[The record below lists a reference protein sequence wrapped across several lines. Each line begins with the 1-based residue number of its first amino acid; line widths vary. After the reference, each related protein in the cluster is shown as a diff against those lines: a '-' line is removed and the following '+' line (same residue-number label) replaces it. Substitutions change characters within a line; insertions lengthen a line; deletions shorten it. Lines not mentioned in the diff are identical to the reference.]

1 MAQYN
6 RGLHAQESLRIMSTM
21 TLSLIIQEA
30 LPPSFLFFSNG
41 LGSYPPPPLA
51 STHRIFSSALHQRI
65 TLSMCRF
72 YLSQAGPTHQK
83 HGGGKLPPSSNRKH
97 GATLLPPLHPSLAFI
112 THYIVATTVIF
123 LIHDAFFYQQSH
135 SNDADEDIIIT
146 KRQDK
151 VASFVFV
158 YVIILFGARYVSS
171 FAAGRLRQ
179 HAVLYELTWM
189 CNYTLVMGFVCFG
202 GLGNILSRF
211 VNTNYYSRGD
221 EIHTTYSIL
230 EWICKR
236 RPTVATAC
244 CVGVSIDQIL
254 WYVDLAG
261 RAITSEFP
269 IGVTK
274 YLTWKQTLWI
284 DRLTCT
290 HHLWTIPLYIC
301 GANGLDFNSYY
312 LSVVIVTIQVL
323 LSRWLTPHR
332 IQLIE
337 CDADTKEG
345 LNGTPEDPTRYRY
358 LNVNLSHELWR
369 DISFS
374 FLQISKDDPPVLV
387 YLFRLL
393 WRWQVL
399 NFLVF
404 VGVLLPG
411 STLYFHHLQR

>member
-1 MAQYN
+1 
-6 RGLHAQESLRIMSTM
+6 
-21 TLSLIIQEA
+21 
-30 LPPSFLFFSNG
+30 
-41 LGSYPPPPLA
+41 
-51 STHRIFSSALHQRI
+51 
-65 TLSMCRF
+65 MCRF

-83 HGGGKLPPSSNRKH
+83 HGGGKWRTQHHAN
-97 GATLLPPLHPSLAFI
+97 ATLLPPLHPSLAFI
-112 THYIVATTVIF
+112 THYSVATTTIF
-123 LIHDAFFYQQSH
+123 LIHDVFFDKQRYY
-135 SNDADEDIIIT
+135 NDEDT
-146 KRQDK
+146 HRQDR
-151 VASFVFV
+151 VASFVLP
-158 YVIILFGARYVSS
+158 YVILLFGARYISS

-211 VNTNYYSRGD
+211 NNTSLRTENYP
-221 EIHTTYSIL
+221 L
-230 EWICKR
+230 EWICQR
-236 RPTVATAC
+236 RPLVATAC
-244 CVGVSIDQIL
+244 CVGVSIDQVL

-261 RAITSEFP
+261 RAITSDFP

-290 HHLWTIPLYIC
+290 HHLWTIPLYVY
-301 GANGLDFNSYY
+301 GAGGLNLDSYY
-312 LSVVIVTIQVL
+312 LSVVIVMIQVL
-323 LSRWLTPHR
+323 LSRWLTPHW
-332 IQLIE
+332 IQIA
-337 CDADTKEG
+337 CDDDIYEEKI
-345 LNGTPEDPTRYRY
+345 LLDPTKYRY

-374 FLQISKDDPPVLV
+374 FLQISKDGPPVWV

-404 VGVLLPG
+404 IGVLLPG
-411 STLYFHHLQR
+411 STLYFNYA